1 MRYGSSVCVCE
12 LLRRGQQSKGAEIL
26 QKDYELGYI
35 PICPRFGFVPFL
47 DESNA
52 EDQQGLAQMSMLLLK
67 RCRMVVVCGSE
78 VTDNMNTEISTADRL
93 HIICTTLEGLIQ
105 IKETK

>member
-1 MRYGSSVCVCE
+1 MNWVISHLS
-12 LLRRGQQSKGAEIL
+12 QIW
-26 QKDYELGYI
+26 I
-35 PICPRFGFVPFL
+35 VPFL

-67 RCRMVVVCGSE
+67 RCRMVVVCGNE
-78 VTDNMNTEISTADRL
+78 VTENMNTEISTADRL

-105 IKETK
+105 IKETKINDRGGKENEGLLVRLVLASQH

>member
-1 MRYGSSVCVCE
+1 MDRAFAYVSCSEEDSRVKV
-12 LLRRGQQSKGAEIL
+12 
-26 QKDYELGYI
+26 QKYCRKIYELGYI

-78 VTDNMNTEISTADRL
+78 ISTADRL